1 MQNLQNELI
10 KLLKNEDNL
19 VVNNLLN
26 KNKIIEAALKVEPFL
41 IKLLIKNV
49 IFKKYFFEDVEN
61 VEVKLVGFGNA
72 VVVAVAVAVL
82 VDVAVDVSF
91 VLGGSAV
98 KDCTISSAF
107 PANGL

>member
-1 MQNLQNELI
+1 MVARTIPTVSAVGNGVLEPVA
-10 KLLKNEDNL
+10 LLAMPLDEYIAL
-19 VVNNLLN
+19 S
-26 KNKIIEAALKVEPFL
+26 AAVLDVSKG
-41 IKLLIKNV
+41 
-49 IFKKYFFEDVEN
+49 FEDVEN